1 MGAIL
6 TLLVAGLAGLFVHRV
21 VHRPILTLTQGTREI
36 AAGNLDIRLPLRGGV
51 ELESLA
57 KDFNHMA
64 ERLAEARSKE
74 SQWSETLEQRVQDKT
89 SELENLH
96 ARMLQVERMASL
108 GQLAATVAHEINNPL
123 AGVLTYARLLQ
134 RRAEKRGEA
143 PSEELKFIASE
154 TQRCGDIVKNL
165 LGFSRRGIGKVSDH
179 RVDEL
184 VDQALQVISH
194 HLELRNVQV
203 TRDMEPSYV
212 PCDDAQLKQAL
223 VAMFINA
230 IEAMPDGGELTIRA
244 RAVDGE
250 KVRLDVADTGIGID
264 PEDAQHIFE
273 PFYTSKRD
281 GKGVGL
287 GLAVVYG
294 IVSRHGGTIEVRSR
308 QGEGTVFVIHLP
320 SVHLA
325 SEGQKES
332 SHV

>member
-1 MGAIL
+1 
-6 TLLVAGLAGLFVHRV
+6 
-21 VHRPILTLTQGTREI
+21 
-36 AAGNLDIRLPLRGGV
+36 
-51 ELESLA
+51 
-57 KDFNHMA
+57 
-64 ERLAEARSKE
+64 
-74 SQWSETLEQRVQDKT
+74 
-89 SELENLH
+89 
-96 ARMLQVERMASL
+96 
-108 GQLAATVAHEINNPL
+108 
-123 AGVLTYARLLQ
+123 
-134 RRAEKRGEA
+134 
-143 PSEELKFIASE
+143 
-154 TQRCGDIVKNL
+154 
-165 LGFSRRGIGKVSDH
+165 
-179 RVDEL
+179 
-184 VDQALQVISH
+184 
-194 HLELRNVQV
+194 
-203 TRDMEPSYV
+203 
-212 PCDDAQLKQAL
+212 
-223 VAMFINA
+223 MFINA